1 MHYRNERPPSPLSA
15 AEPRSGSPA
24 PHLKGIRA
32 HLHNLLPR
40 HALFHAQIEVHQ
52 ISNVPLVNGE
62 FSVRWKIKHTTA
74 APSKGNGLFKLTSKN
89 STASSNGSTTNLS
102 LTHTRESRDIQ
113 EQDGPDFDSASIAS
127 SLSPDDSFFVS
138 SEDHGSSN
146 VPTLVV
152 SEDAQSSS
160 SSSSS
165 PRTSASSRGQTPFL
179 PLQDH
184 SVVWEHSISAY
195 IKIPLS
201 RDRAT
206 PDKLV
211 TSLGKFVVIQH
222 ADGEAPQNPRYGA
235 LYLDL
240 AQYAGPDVGEVT
252 RPYLLRD
259 SKTNTTLKLSIKLT
273 HVGGEK
279 HFVAPPLPKAEI
291 LTGLAGLLEKDIY
304 QNVPSKFDRF
314 GRYVGGDAEL
324 DRADTDSDSH
334 SSRRSA
340 SVSGRGTLMP
350 LFAPFEVSQLPN
362 PYAYGARTTDALI
375 ESLFNPIR
383 LPASLKAEGKLDPF
397 VKYVPD
403 REITAQ

>member
-1 MHYRNERPPSPLSA
+1 MHYRNERPPSPLA
-15 AEPRSGSPA
+15 AVEPRSDSPA

-32 HLHNLLPR
+32 HLHHLLPR

-62 FSVRWKIKHTTA
+62 FSVRWKIKHTAA
-74 APSKGNGLFKLTSKN
+74 APSKTNGLFKLTSKN

-102 LTHTRESRDIQ
+102 LTRTRDSRESRDIQ
-113 EQDGPDFDSASIAS
+113 EQDDSASIAS

-138 SEDHGSSN
+138 SEDHGSST

-165 PRTSASSRGQTPFL
+165 PRTSASHRGQTPFF

-184 SVVWEHSISAY
+184 AVVWEHSISTY

-211 TSLGKFVVIQH
+211 SSLGKFVVIQH
-222 ADGEAPQNPRYGA
+222 SDGEAPQNPRYGA

-240 AQYAGPDVGEVT
+240 SQYAGPDVGEVT

-259 SKTNTTLKLSIKLT
+259 SKTNTTLKLTIKLT

-314 GRYVGGDAEL
+314 GKYVGDTDV

-340 SVSGRGTLMP
+340 ASTPMP
-350 LFAPFEVSQLPN
+350 LYAPFEVSQLPN

-383 LPASLKAEGKLDPF
+383 LPASLKADGKLDPF

-403 REITAQ
+403 REITAV